1 MLHYIHNKREFTTGD
16 YMNITSEEI
25 AKLANVSRSTVSRV
39 INHYPNVPEETR
51 IRVMDVIEKY
61 GYQPNTFAQVLA
73 GKANREIVL
82 CISNCDAAK
91 RRWRGVM
98 SSYFLRMIGELIT
111 QAKEYDYTISTF
123 VVSEIEELSKVENM
137 YCSRSISGGIFVG
150 FEYEMEAVN
159 RLIEKGFNMV
169 VVDPDVDMLRA
180 ENVSIICS
188 QNVDAGYMATKY
200 LLDKGHTCIAHLC
213 GDDRLS
219 SRDRIIG
226 YKKAMIEAGL
236 EEKDLIIEPGDFN
249 SQKAYIAAEKIL
261 DTTKATA
268 IYASSDVMAIS
279 AIRAAEVRGLRVPE
293 DISIMGCDYSA
304 TYAELGY
311 NLTSI
316 EISLHDIVR
325 AALRSVVG
333 IDVKRKR
340 KCPAILI
347 KGTTA

>member
-1 MLHYIHNKREFTTGD
+1 
-16 YMNITSEEI
+16 
-25 AKLANVSRSTVSRV
+25 
-39 INHYPNVPEETR
+39 
-51 IRVMDVIEKY
+51 
-61 GYQPNTFAQVLA
+61 
-73 GKANREIVL
+73 
-82 CISNCDAAK
+82 
-91 RRWRGVM
+91 M

-137 YCSRSISGGIFVG
+137 YRSRSISGGIFVG

-169 VVDPDVDMLRA
+169 VVDPDVDMLRV

-268 IYASSDVMAIS
+268 IYASNDAMAIS
-279 AIRAAEVRGLRVPE
+279 AIRAAEARGLRVPE

-316 EISLHDIVR
+316 EISLHDIAR

-333 IDVKRKR
+333 IDAKRKPR
-340 KCPAILI
+340 QTHERSSGINSAFCYFLSF
-347 KGTTA
+347 